1 MIYMRI
7 GTPITFDFHHHRF
20 NDGGLSEEAALKLA
34 ARTWGMY
41 TQLTHY
47 SSCKKTF
54 EDPETIA
61 RSHADYVYER
71 IKDYGLSFDCEVE
84 SKAKDLAILKYREQ
98 VKNNLLLENYLEFN
112 DTIKLKVMEL
122 Q

>member
-1 MIYMRI
+1 MVYMRI

-20 NDGGLSEEAALKLA
+20 NDGGLSEEEALKLA

-54 EDPETIA
+54 EDPDVIA
-61 RSHADYVYER
+61 RSHADHVYER

-84 SKAKDLAILKYREQ
+84 AKAKDLAVIQYR
-98 VKNNLLLENYLEFN
+98 KSLASKDLLENYLAFDDKICLEM
-112 DTIKLKVMEL
+112 I
-122 Q
+122 

>member
-1 MIYMRI
+1 
-7 GTPITFDFHHHRF
+7 
-20 NDGGLSEEAALKLA
+20 
-34 ARTWGMY
+34 MY

-54 EDPETIA
+54 EDPTVIA

-84 SKAKDLAILKYREQ
+84 AKAKDLAVIKYRESL
-98 VKNNLLLENYLEFN
+98 KSRELLENYLSFDDKICLE
-112 DTIKLKVMEL
+112 MAEY
-122 Q
+122 